1 MLAKLILSLSISGT
15 PVSECTLRSKSKKN
29 KDCIT
34 SLICT
39 IKKEMIQRN
48 ILTKQKWTHR
58 LREPTY
64 GSWSERCRE
73 GIVRKFGMDMHMLHI

>member
-1 MLAKLILSLSISGT
+1 MLPKLILFVSSFGT
-15 PVSECTLRSKSKKN
+15 PVSECTLRSKSKKK

-48 ILTKQKWTHR
+48 ILTKQKRTHR

-64 GSWSERCRE
+64 GSWSER
-73 GIVRKFGMDMHMLHI
+73 